1 MISIWEKIT
10 EIDQHKFFINTQNS
24 NIFYKSVIGK
34 LKQKCNSPYVCNYLY
49 IGSIYYMFSDEIFFE
64 AIKTTDSVHLDGF
77 AIGKVANILY
87 KDTYT
92 DFTSTSFI
100 DQVFKYCE
108 SDKKK
113 VFILGSYPG
122 VKGIESAISRVK
134 DNYPKLTVQGMDGY
148 QSDDLMIKKINLHK
162 PDLLVVGLGLKKQE
176 NWVYQHKKLLKTKV
190 VISVGNYI
198 DILAG
203 RVKKP
208 AEIYQK
214 LHIRWL
220 RRVIKEPK
228 RLWRRYLGGIFY
240 LALII
245 GAHYLRKKL

>member
-1 MISIWEKIT
+1 MISIWERIT

-24 NIFYKSVIGK
+24 NLFYKSVISK
-34 LKQKCNSPYVCNYLY
+34 LKQKFSSPYVCNYLY
-49 IGSIYYMFSDEIFFE
+49 IGSIYYMFSDEIFFH
-64 AIKTTDSVHLDGF
+64 AIRTANSVHLDGF
-77 AIGKVANILY
+77 AIGQVAKILF
-87 KDTYT
+87 KDNYT
-92 DFTSTSFI
+92 DFTPSSFI
-100 DQVFKYCE
+100 DQLFQYCD
-108 SDKKK
+108 SNKKK

-122 VKGIESAISRVK
+122 IKGIEGAIGRVK
-134 DNYPKLTVQGMDGY
+134 DRFPQLTIQGMDGY
-148 QSDDLMIKKINLHK
+148 QSDHLMIKKINLLR
-162 PDLLVVGLGLKKQE
+162 PDLLVIGLGLRKQE
-176 NWVYQHKKLLKTKV
+176 KWIYQHKKLLKTKV

-198 DILAG
+198 DILAC

-228 RLWRRYLGGIFY
+228 RLWKRYIGGIFF

-245 GAHYLRKKL
+245 AAHYTRKKL